1 MRGRRSTATSSTG
14 SAASARARRAREAPA
29 RVELEPVLRGQA
41 RQVQVGQ
48 DAQRRHARA
57 RLEHGEA
64 GREQRRVAA
73 ELVDHEPAHVR
84 ALLGREQRDG
94 AVERREHA
102 AAIDVADQQHR
113 RAAVARHAHVHDVVL
128 REVDLGRASRALGDD
143 EVVRGAQPVERAGH
157 HRPQLGLARVVGARV
172 GDAQRA
178 AEHHDLRRPVALRLE
193 QHRVHVDRGRDARGE
208 RLRGLRAADLAA
220 VVGDG
225 GVVRHVLRL
234 ERRHA
239 QPRAREDAAER
250 GDEGR
255 LAGVRRGALH
265 HEHAAE
271 RRAVDRH
278 AALTLRAGRGWG
290 GCASRRIAGG
300 RARDKRRAAPAR
312 ERASGLR
319 PSARRNSL
327 HATTEGANGAT
338 FGSRCD
344 AGAAPPL

>member
-14 SAASARARRAREAPA
+14 SAASSARRAREAPA

-41 RQVQVGQ
+41 RQVQVRQ
-48 DAQRRHARA
+48 DAERRHARA
-57 RLEHGEA
+57 LLEHGEA

-73 ELVDHEPAHVR
+73 ELVDDEPAHER
-84 ALLGREQRDG
+84 PLLGREQRHG
-94 AVERREHA
+94 AEERGEHA
-102 AAIDVADQQHR
+102 AAVDVADEEDGAPAC
-113 RAAVARHAHVHDVVL
+113 RATRMLTMSCSARLISAGL
-128 REVDLGRASRALGDD
+128 PAPSTTTTSWAARSRSSAPVD
-143 EVVRGAQPVERAGH
+143 
-157 HRPQLGLARVVGARV
+157 HRPELGLAGVVGARV
-172 GDAQRA
+172 GGAPRA
-178 AEHHDLRRPVALRLE
+178 AEHDHLRRAVALRLE
-193 QHRVHVDRGRDARGE
+193 QHRVHVDGRGHAGGHG
-208 RLRGLRAADLAA
+208 LRGLRAADLAA

-278 AALTLRAGRGWG
+278 AALTLRAGRGG
-290 GCASRRIAGG
+290 VAAHPAGSPAAG
-300 RARDKRRAAPAR
+300 RETSGRAAPAR